1 MTVRTNLSLSDDVAA
16 SLDRKLSAEKWR
28 KGNRSQ
34 LVNEILFKYFEKEE
48 GSVEKDGA
56 GKQ

>member
-16 SLDRKLSAEKWR
+16 SLDRKLDTEKWR

-34 LVNEILFKYFEKEE
+34 LVNEILYKYFERE
-48 GSVEKDGA
+48 GLLPKSGEPENK
-56 GKQ
+56 